1 MENTT
6 GLEFDGRVE
15 VTSLYSAVNNF
26 TVPKLEIAEPDHVTH
41 ENDPPYED
49 IEDPKYLGDEY
60 KLAYP
65 PNPKFLTS
73 YNYYLSHVACIW
85 TVNENDP
92 ADDYDKFATA
102 PQQFQHIMLATAGCI
117 MIGDSVVL
125 DKLRMNITPVNV
137 RVMMESQIDR
147 ENTHQIFYSKWCDVS
162 NNGAN
167 YRTLEFRREY
177 MGAFEKMVDKYA
189 QNHQDIQTTLFF
201 IMMCEN
207 IMFSPMFLTINYCA
221 TLGYAP
227 KICNSNLL
235 VMRDE
240 FIHYSHTRELLASF
254 RRKIKI
260 SLARSI
266 LNDFVDTTLNVY
278 RKIIGDYD
286 DGTFNF
292 EHVRK
297 HVLHIV
303 HMFMLENS
311 LYVSNEERLAYAKLY
326 GTTPAKAYMSLPKA
340 ETKINLMESMS
351 TTYKVKTVSGTVN
364 MDF

>member
-1 MENTT
+1 MEN
-6 GLEFDGRVE
+6 LIIEESDGRIE
-15 VTSLYSAVNNF
+15 TASLYSAVNNF
-26 TVPKLEIAEPDHVTH
+26 KIAKLEIAEPDEITH

-65 PNPKFLTS
+65 PNPKFITS
-73 YNYYLSHVACIW
+73 YNYYLQHCACIW
-85 TVNENDP
+85 TVNENEP

-102 PQQFQHIMLATAGCI
+102 PEQFQHIMLATAGCI

-125 DKLRMNITPVNV
+125 DKLRMEITPVNV
-137 RVMMESQIDR
+137 RVMMENQIDR

-162 NNGAN
+162 NKGPY

-177 MGAFEKMVDKYA
+177 MGAFEQMVDKYTCH
-189 QNHQDIQTTLFF
+189 NDIQTTLFF

-240 FIHYSHTRELLASF
+240 FIHYAHTRELLASF

-260 SLARSI
+260 SLARNI
-266 LNDFVDTTLNVY
+266 LKDFVETTLQVY
-278 RKIIGDYD
+278 RKIISDYD

-292 EHVRK
+292 EHVRR
-297 HVLHIV
+297 HVMHIM
-303 HMFMLENS
+303 HMFMSENS
-311 LYVSNEERLAYAKLY
+311 LYLTEDERLTQARLY

-340 ETKINLMESMS
+340 ETKINLMESIS
-351 TTYKVKTVSGTVN
+351 TTYKVKNVHAGTVN